1 MNTAIGA
8 ELEQLSIPLNKL
20 PWTFLRH
27 IWRGFMKGLIS
38 AKLVT
43 APIFWVIKGTKEEIK
58 LLPYVSV
65 EIIELTLERYGNTGY
80 GVSSPAI

>member
-1 MNTAIGA
+1 
-8 ELEQLSIPLNKL
+8 
-20 PWTFLRH
+20 
-27 IWRGFMKGLIS
+27 MKGLIS